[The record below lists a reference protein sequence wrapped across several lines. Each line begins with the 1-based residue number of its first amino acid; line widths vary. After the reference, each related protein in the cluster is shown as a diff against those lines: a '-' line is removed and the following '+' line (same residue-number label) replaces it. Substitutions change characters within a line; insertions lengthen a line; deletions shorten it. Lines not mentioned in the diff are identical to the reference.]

1 MKPLPCEVTIRKRKI
16 EFGIIKVDVKFK
28 PQLTA
33 KLMAERKEKAQEII
47 DVNADPKKLC
57 VSYDESNFHEAG
69 AVPLGACYEVFPEDK
84 NDVPIEIQFANA
96 DKVPIEKP
104 SQRRNSGSP

>member
-1 MKPLPCEVTIRKRKI
+1 M
-16 EFGIIKVDVKFK
+16 KFK

-47 DVNADPKKLC
+47 DVNADPIKLC

-84 NDVPIEIQFANA
+84 NDVPIEIQFVNA

-104 SQRRNSGSP
+104 SQRRKSGSP